1 MLKKIK
7 LYVTFISLLSSLSY
21 VTASEF
27 NSQHTNTLDNKTPT
41 INIINF
47 NNYDDSHY
55 DIFIKYN
62 FTCLKESYKNSQ
74 SDIVDNE
81 TLLDTSFPI
90 IFEPAT
96 TYHYYTDIYFNSSQS
111 SLSLNN
117 YEKIQMLKNFIAFYN
132 LGSSKKIHLIHITS
146 NTDSTG
152 SFALNKK
159 LSLQRAFS
167 VKHFLL
173 SQGLP
178 EDKIMISAFTH
189 KKTETNAHEQEKNR
203 SVIIDFIFSE

>member
-21 VTASEF
+21 VTASEV

-41 INIINF
+41 TNIINF
-47 NNYDDSHY
+47 NNYDYHY
-55 DIFIKYN
+55 NIFIKYN
-62 FTCLKESYKNSQ
+62 LTCLKEYYKNSQ
-74 SDIVDNE
+74 YDIVDNE
-81 TLLDTSFPI
+81 TLLNTKFPI
-90 IFEPAT
+90 IFEPTT

-111 SLSLNN
+111 RLSLNH
-117 YEKIQMLKNFIAFYN
+117 YEKIQMLKDFIAFYD
-132 LGSSKKIHLIHITS
+132 LDSSTKIHLIHITS

-152 SFALNKK
+152 SFTLNKQ

-178 EDKIMISAFTH
+178 EDKIIISAFTH
-189 KKTETNAHEQEKNR
+189 KKTEKNAHEQEKNR
-203 SVIIDFIFSE
+203 SVIIDFVFSN

>member
-1 MLKKIK
+1 MSKKIK
-7 LYVTFISLLSSLSY
+7 PYVIFISLLFSLSY
-21 VTASEF
+21 VTASEL
-27 NSQHTNTLDNKTPT
+27 NPQHTNTFDNKTPT
-41 INIINF
+41 TNIIK
-47 NNYDDSHY
+47 YDL
-55 DIFIKYN
+55 
-62 FTCLKESYKNSQ
+62 TCLKESYKNSQ

-81 TLLDTSFPI
+81 TLLNTSLPI
-90 IFEPAT
+90 IFEPTT

-111 SLSLNN
+111 SLSLNH
-117 YEKIQMLKNFIAFYN
+117 YEKIQMLKDFIAFYD

-189 KKTETNAHEQEKNR
+189 KKTETNSHEQEKNR
-203 SVIIDFIFSE
+203 SVIIDFVFSE